1 MFTFFESD
9 TICSLYL
16 LCNIFR
22 EVNVFKPATSKEG
35 NSEVYVI
42 CKNFSC
48 SALTKGMKE
57 VLLSNVETINE
68 HPIFSKEDIDPNFM
82 NEIRKCASFFKDIQ
96 TKAILSNIESFDFD
110 IDKMN
115 WRNKTSTMPN
125 SQIRE
130 LRKKVA
136 DEFIIRYNIQPINNE
151 QRIVPVT
158 TTPVKKVMN
167 LNRSFDGNPS
177 SAFVPGNKKT

>member
-1 MFTFFESD
+1 
-9 TICSLYL
+9 
-16 LCNIFR
+16 
-22 EVNVFKPATSKEG
+22 
-35 NSEVYVI
+35 
-42 CKNFSC
+42 
-48 SALTKGMKE
+48 
-57 VLLSNVETINE
+57 
-68 HPIFSKEDIDPNFM
+68 
-82 NEIRKCASFFKDIQ
+82 
-96 TKAILSNIESFDFD
+96 
-110 IDKMN
+110 MN

-177 SAFVPGNKKT
+177 SAFVPGNKKNVRYKWFLHFLNIKHLCYLSSFQFY